1 MNILLLLLGLI
12 VVAGVFAGKRST
24 ASEQVPA
31 DEDDADQRWAE
42 LVSADQC
49 DTFWDPPGDDT

>member
-1 MNILLLLLGLI
+1 MNIMLLLLGII
-12 VVAGVFAGKRST
+12 VLAGVFVGKHST
-24 ASEQVPA
+24 ASEQAPN
-31 DEDDADQRWAE
+31 DEEDPDQRWAE